1 MRSTLAMRDRTR
13 IVELNDQLRTT
24 FRGGRV
30 QMTMGLFQ
38 LGSQIRGRALC
49 ALSQY
54 SGFMPEDEHD
64 HGVFI
69 FGGFAFEWQIEYRA
83 ADGIGHSPDPA
94 DPAKTLRV
102 LTLYVVK
109 DLLVRRA

>member
-1 MRSTLAMRDRTR
+1 MTSTLATHDRAR
-13 IVELNDQLRTT
+13 IIELNDRLRTT

-30 QMTMGLFQ
+30 QMTMGLFE

-54 SGFMPEDEHD
+54 SRFTPDDEHD
-64 HGVFI
+64 RGVFI
-69 FGGFAFEWQIEYRA
+69 FGGFAFEWQIEYRSV
-83 ADGIGHSPDPA
+83 DGFGRSPDPA

-109 DLLVRRA
+109 DLLIRKA